1 MALCLMPHQTRPD
14 RAAMAFKPEAL
25 CLDASACSRP
35 LTVQSTGCYPTR
47 WAGHAIL
54 KPCHAATSL
63 ALLAEVLPATDRRRT
78 PASPPA
84 RSARR
89 RCRAARPE
97 PLSRPAPAAATL
109 PPFLRAA
116 YRRRPAP
123 QGRRDVLLQ
132 QIGRH
137 VAAARANLKMS
148 MTTINEPLTGLTGLP
163 PVVDEMFRDRAIVF
177 CEQLRWDLT
186 TDKNGREIDPYDLL
200 DPTYCIIETESGRHA
215 GSVRLMPTTGRT
227 MLGEIFPE
235 QTRGII
241 EPSPLLWEV
250 TRFCISPNITRPE
263 RRRGIAIM
271 IMRSMFAFASER
283 SIGGFAGVFYE
294 PMMAAWRRWGW
305 EPRRVSR
312 SPHGGDIICVGVWK
326 TADYIHY
333 RPQPTDRDKKPGHRT
348 LFWSPSER

>member
-186 TDKNGREIDPYDLL
+186 TDKNGREIDPVRPARPNILHYRNRIRPARRIGTTNAYNRKNNARRDIPRA
-200 DPTYCIIETESGRHA
+200 DTRHHRA
-215 GSVRLMPTTGRT
+215 VT
-227 MLGEIFPE
+227 
-235 QTRGII
+235 
-241 EPSPLLWEV
+241 SPLGGYSLLHF
-250 TRFCISPNITRPE
+250 TKYHSP
-263 RRRGIAIM
+263 
-271 IMRSMFAFASER
+271 
-283 SIGGFAGVFYE
+283 
-294 PMMAAWRRWGW
+294 
-305 EPRRVSR
+305 
-312 SPHGGDIICVGVWK
+312 
-326 TADYIHY
+326 
-333 RPQPTDRDKKPGHRT
+333 
-348 LFWSPSER
+348 